1 MRWRLGCWASV
12 VGEVLDR
19 LAPDLADLFV
29 GGDNDGVLLVVG
41 ALSDEMSVVID
52 AAVRSHDNAGL
63 FFGSVGCE
71 LATASH
77 EDGDEV
83 LVVGGHVRSCF
94 RFADSAAFDK
104 LGVVAVGNLG
114 RVGVTDS
121 SAGVGLGEWAGRE
134 VDGF

>member
-1 MRWRLGCWASV
+1 MNSQ
-12 VGEVLDR
+12 
-19 LAPDLADLFV
+19 PHP
-29 GGDNDGVLLVVG
+29 
-41 ALSDEMSVVID
+41 MK
-52 AAVRSHDNAGL
+52 
-63 FFGSVGCE
+63 
-71 LATASH
+71 
-77 EDGDEV
+77 DEV
-83 LVVGGHVRSCF
+83 LVVGGHVRSCC